1 MIVKNISLLYNTRTA
16 TVLLK
21 ALEFLLT
28 IKGKQ
33 GGGKEGKKKKSRG
46 RYIPLKLPGAM

>member
-16 TVLLK
+16 TVFLK

-33 GGGKEGKKKKSRG
+33 GGKKRERRRKAEEGT
-46 RYIPLKLPGAM
+46 YL